1 MFHVM
6 RRTLCVIVCGEFY
19 TFFFSCRILFY
30 MTEPAT
36 NTLISASQLCLHLG
50 GRAVLDHVD
59 VRVSAGEIVTLVG
72 PNGSGKTSLLRVL
85 LGLQPVDSG
94 SIQRRPGLR
103 VGYMPQRLQVE
114 PVLPLSVKRFLLLA
128 GQITDNELHIA
139 CQRSGIEKLLQKPLQ
154 GISGGELQRVLL
166 ARTLLR
172 KPDLLV
178 LDEPAQGVDIN
189 GQQQLYQLIAEIR
202 TELGCGVL
210 MVSHD
215 LHLVMAATDHVLCLN
230 THICCTG
237 HPEAVSRHPEYLK
250 LFGGALEG
258 MAVYTHH
265 HDHSHD
271 LHGDVVQDNHH
282 NCGHDHDHG

>member
-1 MFHVM
+1 
-6 RRTLCVIVCGEFY
+6 
-19 TFFFSCRILFY
+19 
-30 MTEPAT
+30 MTEPVP

-85 LGLQPVDSG
+85 LGLQPADSG
-94 SIQRRPGLR
+94 SIQRRLGLR
-103 VGYMPQRLQVE
+103 VGYMPQRLQVDT
-114 PVLPLSVKRFLLLA
+114 VLPLTVKRFLLLA
-128 GQITDNELHIA
+128 GQISGNELQVA

>member
-1 MFHVM
+1 MCYVLSFA
-6 RRTLCVIVCGEFY
+6 
-19 TFFFSCRILFY
+19 RILHVFPY
-30 MTEPAT
+30 GSHTRFIMSDTADNILITAT
-36 NTLISASQLCLHLG
+36 QLNLHLG
-50 GRAVLDHVD
+50 GRAVLEQVD
-59 VRVSAGEIVTLVG
+59 VQVHAGEILTLVG
-72 PNGSGKTSLLRVL
+72 PNGSGKTSLIRAL
-85 LGLQPVDSG
+85 LGLQSVDSG
-94 SIQRRPGLR
+94 HIHRRPGLR
-103 VGYMPQRLQVE
+103 VGYMPQRLHVGAE
-114 PVLPLSVKRFLLLA
+114 LPLTVKRFLSLA
-128 GQITDNELHIA
+128 GAITDVELKTA
-139 CQRSGIEKLLQKPLQ
+139 CQRSGIELLLQKPLQ
-154 GISGGELQRVLL
+154 AISGGEFQRVLL
-166 ARTLLR
+166 ARALLR

-189 GQQQLYQLIAEIR
+189 GQTELYQLIAEIR

-265 HDHSHD
+265 HDHTHD
-271 LHGDVVQDNHH
+271 LHGDVVPEHEH
-282 NCGHDHDHG
+282 GEHCGHKHDH